1 VDGTREPVRRP
12 TDGEFVGYIQRTDD
26 GRWQAS
32 TVFGAAL
39 ETFDHR
45 DEAVRFLVES
55 GLAVLTERWWWW
67 SAPEARWR
75 RAFLVEAGPGWVL
88 VRCGRDPK
96 SHETRMLRHDEV
108 ESLRRSPQRP
118 A

>member
-1 VDGTREPVRRP
+1 MREPIRRP
-12 TDGEFVGYIQRTDD
+12 TDGELVGNVAPTGD

-39 ETFDHR
+39 ETFEQR
-45 DEAVRFLVES
+45 SAAVRFLVES
-55 GLAVLTERWWWW
+55 GLAVLAERWWLR
-67 SAPEARWR
+67 SSSEGRWR

-88 VRCGRDPK
+88 VRCGLDPRSRDL
-96 SHETRMLRHDEV
+96 RMLRGHDV
-108 ESLRRSPQRP
+108 EILRRSPHQP